1 MTTSS
6 VIPMSDEWALS
17 LRHLV
22 KYPDCNATKN
32 LFGGLM
38 LAWIDEGAAMFAATL
53 MRTDRLVTA
62 HMDGI
67 DFKVPVP
74 KGSVCSVF
82 CKMRKRGRTSLT
94 VDVLVTTSRFSAP
107 DVELEVARTTLVF
120 VALDEN
126 NSPTEW

>member
-1 MTTSS
+1 
-6 VIPMSDEWALS
+6 MSDWTLS

-38 LAWIDEGAAMFAATL
+38 LAWIDEGAAIFAAQT
-53 MRTDRLVTA
+53 MKTDRLVTA

-74 KGSVCSVF
+74 KGSVCSVL
-82 CKMRKRGRTSLT
+82 CKTKKRGRTSLT
-94 VDVLVTTSRFSAP
+94 VDVKVTTSRLSSEE
-107 DVELEVARTTLVF
+107 ELEVTSTTLVF

-126 NSPTEW
+126 NKPVEW